1 MSSGTGW
8 PRRQSKLRRSRKRL
22 ATGVRDLLDQRVDLR
37 VEIGSMELE
46 LEQLKEERDRMQRE
60 ISGVGGAQ
68 QVAAS
73 SVSGKSQSASA
84 GPRAPKKKKA
94 KQKRHPGLPS
104 QERQEYYKSY
114 LANL

>member
-1 MSSGTGW
+1 MAKEAEQAEKEWEKVSNW
-8 PRRQSKLRRSRKRL
+8 
-22 ATGVRDLLDQRVDLR
+22 VRDLLDQRVDLR

-60 ISGVGGAQ
+60 ISGLGGAH

-73 SVSGKSQSASA
+73 SVSGKSQGAST

-94 KQKRHPGLPS
+94 KQKGHPGLPS

>member
-1 MSSGTGW
+1 MRGETGW
-8 PRRQSKLRRSRKRL
+8 PRRQSKLRRSGKRL
-22 ATGVRDLLDQRVDLR
+22 ATGLEISWTRGVDLR

-60 ISGVGGAQ
+60 VSGLGGAHQ
-68 QVAAS
+68 FAAS
-73 SVSGKSQSASA
+73 SVSGKSQGASA

>member
-1 MSSGTGW
+1 MAKEAEQAEKEQEKVSNW
-8 PRRQSKLRRSRKRL
+8 F
-22 ATGVRDLLDQRVDLR
+22 RDLLDQRVDLR
-37 VEIGSMELE
+37 VEIGTMEWE

-60 ISGVGGAQ
+60 VSGLGGAH

-73 SVSGKSQSASA
+73 SVSGKSQGVSA

-94 KQKRHPGLPS
+94 RQKRHPGLPS

-114 LANL
+114 LAHL

>member
-1 MSSGTGW
+1 MN
-8 PRRQSKLRRSRKRL
+8 
-22 ATGVRDLLDQRVDLR
+22 LR

-60 ISGVGGAQ
+60 VSGLGSAY
-68 QVAAS
+68 QVAVS
-73 SVSGKSQSASA
+73 SVLGKSQGASV
-84 GPRAPKKKKA
+84 GPRAPKKKKT

-104 QERQEYYKSY
+104 QERQESYKSY